1 MLPNVSVYIIFYFPE
16 KVNPLQYVR
25 FDERYGQNEE
35 FKKNM
40 CCLIIIPEKYEGKN
54 RGGWKSSLPF
64 KLSQQSLDYNDARAL
79 ASFLKNASGFAGNLF
94 NKSFVSDLLFQ
105 KNGAN

>member
-40 CCLIIIPEKYEGKN
+40 YCLIIIPEKYEGKN
-54 RGGWKSSLPF
+54 RGDG
-64 KLSQQSLDYNDARAL
+64 RAL
-79 ASFLKNASGFAGNLF
+79 CRLNFHS
-94 NKSFVSDLLFQ
+94 KSH
-105 KNGAN
+105 

>member
-40 CCLIIIPEKYEGKN
+40 CCLIIIPENMKAKTEGMKE
-54 RGGWKSSLPF
+54 L
-64 KLSQQSLDYNDARAL
+64 
-79 ASFLKNASGFAGNLF
+79 FA
-94 NKSFVSDLLFQ
+94 V
-105 KNGAN
+105 